1 MQQIAPR
8 PLLYLPLPTPGRPW
22 RGRGKRVQAP
32 LDVQVFLRGL
42 AAEAGILVW
51 YVDERVIALECHLV
65 RCDLIGG
72 PVIFAVVQGDNAAQL
87 PAIGPEVA
95 HDKGPHIEAQRCG
108 EA

>member
-1 MQQIAPR
+1 MPVRDDAADCAP
-8 PLLYLPLPTPGRPW
+8 PPPLPPSAHSRTAW

-72 PVIFAVVQGDNAAQL
+72 PVIFAVVQGDNAA
-87 PAIGPEVA
+87 ET
-95 HDKGPHIEAQRCG
+95 
-108 EA
+108 